1 MWFQRQIRAGTTGA
15 LQGEF
20 VVPVTAYEILFIRK
34 SGGKMS
40 EDARQADKLGVA
52 VGTAVSADG
61 VQIRYEFRGEGD
73 PTLIFVHG
81 WCCDRNYWRE
91 QLPYFAKK
99 HRVVAIDLGGHGESD
114 LNRKSWTLDAFGD
127 DVAAV
132 AAKLFLKQVVL
143 IGHSMGGSVIVKAAP
158 KIPGQVIGLV
168 AVDQFFN
175 LEEKHKQEEADEFIA
190 PFRAN
195 FRETVSSW
203 VRTVFT
209 PKSDPTLVEW
219 VAAHM
224 SARPPEVGLGAATE
238 ADGEIAFAL
247 NVDNC
252 LIRALQKV
260 EAPLVF
266 INSDL
271 QPTAE
276 EINKRYPP
284 FSNAKIV
291 RGVGHFVMMEA
302 PAVFNGFLD
311 STIGEFKRQDL
322 MR

>member
-1 MWFQRQIRAGTTGA
+1 MSKYAK
-15 LQGEF
+15 
-20 VVPVTAYEILFIRK
+20 VV
-34 SGGKMS
+34 
-40 EDARQADKLGVA
+40 
-52 VGTAVSADG
+52 
-61 VQIRYEFRGEGD
+61 
-73 PTLIFVHG
+73 
-81 WCCDRNYWRE
+81 
-91 QLPYFAKK
+91 
-99 HRVVAIDLGGHGESD
+99 
-114 LNRKSWTLDAFGD
+114 TLDLPGSGRSTKTERGFTMERWAD
-127 DVAAV
+127 QVAAL
-132 AAKLFLKQVVL
+132 ADHLQLDKFVL
-143 IGHSMGGSVIVKAAP
+143 IGHSMGGSVILKAAP
-158 KIPGQVIGLV
+158 KLPGQVIGLV
-168 AVDQFFN
+168 AVDQFYN
-175 LEEKHKQEEADEFIA
+175 LEEKHTQEEIDKFIA
-190 PFRAN
+190 PFRVN
-195 FRETVSSW
+195 FREAVSNW

-209 PKSDPTLVEW
+209 PKSDPKLVEW

-252 LIRALQKV
+252 LVRALQKV
-260 EAPLVF
+260 EAPLLF

-311 STIGEFKRQDL
+311 SSIGEFKRQAPT
-322 MR
+322 R

>member
-1 MWFQRQIRAGTTGA
+1 MTRKRKAPMSKRAGQTDKPGV
-15 LQGEF
+15 EF
-20 VVPVTAYEILFIRK
+20 
-34 SGGKMS
+34 
-40 EDARQADKLGVA
+40 
-52 VGTAVSADG
+52 GTAVSADG
-61 VQIRYEFRGEGD
+61 VQIRYEFRGKGE

-81 WCCDRNYWRE
+81 WSCDRSYWRE

-99 HRVVAIDLGGHGESD
+99 HRVVAIDLAGHGESG
-114 LNRKSWTLDAFGD
+114 LNRKAWTLDAFGD

-132 AAKLFLKQVVL
+132 AAKLSLNQVVL
-143 IGHSMGGSVIVKAAP
+143 IGHSMGGSVILKAAP

-168 AVDQFFN
+168 AVDQFYN
-175 LEEKHKQEEADEFIA
+175 LEEKHTQEEMDKFIA
-190 PFRAN
+190 PFRVN
-195 FRETVSSW
+195 FPEALSNW
-203 VRTVFT
+203 VRTIFT
-209 PKSDPTLVEW
+209 PKSDPKLVEW
-219 VAAHM
+219 IVADM
-224 SARPPEVGLGAATE
+224 SACPPDVGLGAATE
-238 ADGEIAFAL
+238 ADGELAFWG
-247 NVDNC
+247 NIDNC
-252 LIRALQKV
+252 LTRALQKV

-311 STIGEFKRQDL
+311 SSIEEFKRQSPT
-322 MR
+322 R

>member
-1 MWFQRQIRAGTTGA
+1 MSNCAGQTD
-15 LQGEF
+15 Q
-20 VVPVTAYEILFIRK
+20 P
-34 SGGKMS
+34 
-40 EDARQADKLGVA
+40 GVEC
-52 VGTAVSADG
+52 GTVVSADG
-61 VQIRYEFRGEGD
+61 VQIRYEFRGKGE

-81 WCCDRNYWRE
+81 WSCDRSYWRE

-99 HRVVAIDLGGHGESD
+99 YRVVAIDLAGHGESG
-114 LNRKSWTLDAFGD
+114 LNRKAWTLGAFGD

-132 AAKLFLKQVVL
+132 AAQLSLKQIVL

-158 KIPGQVIGLV
+158 KIPAQVIGLV

-175 LEEKHKQEEADEFIA
+175 LEEKHTQEEIDKLIA
-190 PFRAN
+190 PFRVN
-195 FRETVSSW
+195 FREAMNNW
-203 VRTVFT
+203 VQTVFT
-209 PKSDPTLVEW
+209 PKSDPKLLEW
-219 VAAHM
+219 VVAHM
-224 SARPPEVGLGAATE
+224 SARPPEVALGAATE
-238 ADGEIAFAL
+238 ADGEIAFAF
-247 NVDNC
+247 NIDNC

-260 EAPLVF
+260 KAPLVF

-302 PAVFNGFLD
+302 PAIFNGFLD
-311 STIGEFKRQDL
+311 SSIEEFKRQAPKS
-322 MR
+322 